1 MSTSYRIKSCQ
12 EPPVFPKSRTGMIA
26 ADTGEKVVL
35 FVFPFTSF
43 KLASIRCKT
52 LSFSGDYMWRNCV
65 QPSAGTQK
73 RLLALGDSR
82 QTSLEWFR
90 FPTKMGQQGFSG
102 AVRGKGRCICSS
114 YWQGGTLMWK
124 TRLSVDYAKDFLDQ
138 LFLFHFATL
147 SWETNSI

>member
-1 MSTSYRIKSCQ
+1 M
-12 EPPVFPKSRTGMIA
+12 FPKSRTGMIA

-90 FPTKMGQQGFSG
+90 FPTKMGQQGFFG
-102 AVRGKGRCICSS
+102 AFLIRFWHQIKILIKESC
-114 YWQGGTLMWK
+114 LE
-124 TRLSVDYAKDFLDQ
+124 LSNLVL
-138 LFLFHFATL
+138 
-147 SWETNSI
+147 ET